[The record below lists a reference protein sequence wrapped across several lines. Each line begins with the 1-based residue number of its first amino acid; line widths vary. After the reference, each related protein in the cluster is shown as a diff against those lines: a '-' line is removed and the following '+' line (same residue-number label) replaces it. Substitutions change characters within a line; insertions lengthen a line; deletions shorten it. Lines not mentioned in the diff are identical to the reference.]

1 MPKRNWASCAQK
13 KNCAACDADHMPPKA
28 VWRSLILAHAYA
40 REFSDEGGEVGLGPD
55 RTNVAIH
62 ESSLLCT
69 VSKERGRDMAQI
81 ALLKDK
87 FGLTPAESRLVLRI
101 VAGVTLRLSAAGLGI
116 GYETARTTLK
126 TVFRKTGTC
135 RQAELA
141 IVIIRAM
148 AAPHNS
154 QPRTG

>member
-1 MPKRNWASCAQK
+1 
-13 KNCAACDADHMPPKA
+13 
-28 VWRSLILAHAYA
+28 
-40 REFSDEGGEVGLGPD
+40 
-55 RTNVAIH
+55 
-62 ESSLLCT
+62 
-69 VSKERGRDMAQI
+69 MAQI

>member
-1 MPKRNWASCAQK
+1 
-13 KNCAACDADHMPPKA
+13 MPPKA
-28 VWRSLILAHAYA
+28 VWCRLVVAHAYA

-62 ESSLLCT
+62 ESSLLCA

-101 VAGVTLRLSAAGLGI
+101 VAGDPLRLSAAALGV

-126 TVFRKTGTC
+126 AVFRKTGTC